1 MGQDTEG
8 SMSRQRHTQNLGRKV
23 KLKKKQERPDGGRLE
38 ETIPYTM
45 VRKIFTTRNNK
56 STREVGEGR
65 EGSELCGEQQAKR
78 TQRHC
83 KSFSLLEW

>member
-1 MGQDTEG
+1 
-8 SMSRQRHTQNLGRKV
+8 
-23 KLKKKQERPDGGRLE
+23 
-38 ETIPYTM
+38 M

-83 KSFSLLEW
+83 KSFSLLEWYRKESARGSAVSFGPAPFTTKGFHVIPDESFGTQGEHFLYKV